1 MGYLNPNDVFI
12 FSGSNLNFVRG
23 VKFGELRVGDLH
35 YMSDTGISGTVPPA
49 AYTNDVSF
57 VTSLYPDG
65 AFIDSPFIVL
75 RQSDQLSV
83 GHLSTVSGDVGS
95 VMTVTGANFYQVTDV
110 NFGKTPASFSMVDS
124 GTLEVEVP
132 SNPDYSSITVYSS
145 LRTGIDDDK
154 TIASGLSPDEFVP
167 IPNISGINDLQPA
180 SGTTLSI
187 TGDSLS
193 GVSGLNFAFLSE
205 DVPVEASG
213 SNFINFEVPSG
224 NIRGVPSFMLYSGGV
239 SAFPD
244 PFSLSPLAS
253 VTGVGPAVQTGAH
266 FYISGENFST
276 GILYKTGDNYLATVM
291 GQTGEFALL
300 SDKVM
305 SGQVPTGIPLFT
317 SGGNISTG
325 PTISSGVVSL
335 FSDNYPETYPSEVYF
350 TPAIGLPRIT
360 SITPTSGIVGDTL
373 SIKGN
378 DLYAITGVN
387 FLPSASAN
395 VGIGTYNAGTIAE
408 ITPGFELGFEVGNAA
423 TLGSLGE
430 YYDVVLSGFYGA
442 VTGSSGFY
450 SLGVP
455 SITSNT
461 PSTNVVPA
469 ATGLIEGARLYSGTS
484 VELYTGASSVASF
497 QPYLTLPSSGYTDS
511 HDEIRYSYPD
521 SFPTGLN
528 YRMIV
533 RNRRSFNG
541 VTASNLGVFKLPYL
555 SGFEPVS
562 GEYGDTI
569 TVSGYF
575 ENLHTS
581 GLMIGDVTALQYT
594 QPATTGFNFVI
605 PSNAQTDTLTI
616 STSGGTLSS
625 TGFLSVFPSKPSI
638 SGYYSGTIA
647 PDLID
652 YNQVF
657 VAGNRITVSGD
668 GMNLV
673 TGVKFS
679 GESGSFDFNSFTSQ
693 TYSNLGFDVPG
704 GVNGVSGQ
712 FQLVDFMGRTTDSDS
727 TGINLISVS
736 GFNNFL
742 LPAETVN
749 MTGYNISGMRLLFP
763 YPTGGYI
770 EVEPYSNTL
779 LPDGAESFQTQ
790 VPTGIMYGDLRLTG
804 RSNAIDLDAFYP
816 IGVITGTAGLTPTGG
831 GGITGVVN
839 TISLTGINVFDK
851 NIDLVNSSGS
861 GISLLGFSGVVNEN
875 IPLDP
880 AYPDSFYPD
889 PQMNV
894 WGDRAIAKTLR
905 IDNYSTGV
913 GDIGGVSDVFY
924 SKIDFQFKPDEI
936 VSGNVFIIDPWW
948 LISRTAFYTLSG
960 VQNMLYQPNAN
971 NGISFGYSDFSFP
984 NFNANTPSRLNLPA
998 RTGSAVGSESGVEYV
1013 AYSMLDKKFNYFGSG
1028 TSGVI
1033 ASSGES
1039 FYVTGFDP
1047 IRGTIGDRITLSGSN
1062 LERVESVS
1070 FKTDDDIFFAPMIVA
1085 TGIFVRS
1092 VLEVEVPDELR
1103 HKGGSSE
1110 ILLQGVSGMMT
1121 SVYHTGFSSSGVR
1134 ETTGESIL
1142 SSFEYVPFLEALDY
1156 DVISGGL
1163 PEPQARA
1170 DTTINYTSEETVNGT
1185 VFLVTRTK
1193 FPDGTTM
1200 VINSVAKP

>member
-266 FYISGENFST
+266 FYISGDNFST

-317 SGGNISTG
+317 SGGNISIG

-804 RSNAIDLDAFYP
+804 RSNVLDLDMFYP
-816 IGVITGTAGLTPTGG
+816 IGVVTGTAGLTPTGG
-831 GGITGVVN
+831 GAGVTGIGN
-839 TISLTGINVFDK
+839 TISLTGINVFDPD
-851 NIDLVNSSGS
+851 IGSEGGFSGS
-861 GISLLGFSGVVNEN
+861 GLSLLGFSGYYTTGYNDTV
-875 IPLDP
+875 L
-880 AYPDSFYPD
+880 YPD
-889 PQMNV
+889 PYIHMEGNPMV
-894 WGDRAIAKTLR
+894 ASTLE
-905 IDNYSTGV
+905 IDNYSTGL
-913 GDIGGVSDVFY
+913 GTIGGVNNVFY
-924 SKIDFQFKPDEI
+924 SKIDFQFAPSEFYT
-936 VSGNVFIIDPWW
+936 GNIFIIDPWW
-948 LISRTAFYTLSG
+948 KKSKTILQQGF
-960 VQNMLYQPNAN
+960 
-971 NGISFGYSDFSFP
+971 SDFGDRFYR
-984 NFNANTPSRLNLPA
+984 PSDENNLTYSYDDFMMPGLFA
-998 RTGSAVGSESGVEYV
+998 METSGKRSGEL
-1013 AYSMLDKKFNYFGSG
+1013 AFEWEIIDKKFNYFG
-1028 TSGVI
+1028 TSGGNI
-1033 ASSGES
+1033 ASTGDT
-1039 FYVTGFDP
+1039 FCVTGFDP
-1047 IRGTIGDRITLSGSN
+1047 IMGTTKDFMMLSGVA
-1062 LERVESVS
+1062 LDRVEQVLFVPVAGAPSQQAS
-1070 FKTDDDIFFAPMIVA
+1070 F
-1085 TGIFVRS
+1085 S
-1092 VLEVEVPDELR
+1092 
-1103 HKGGSSE
+1103 
-1110 ILLQGVSGMMT
+1110 GVSGYTDQQMQVIVPDLMGHT
-1121 SVYHTGFSSSGVR
+1121 DYRMILNGVSGVQVAVYHTGLNKSGVR
-1134 ETTGESIL
+1134 ESTDDEALGVFKYIPS
-1142 SSFEYVPFLEALDY
+1142 LEALDY

-1163 PEPQARA
+1163 PEPRARV

-1200 VINSVAKP
+1200 VINSVVKS

>member
-1 MGYLNPNDVFI
+1 MSYFNPNDVFT
-12 FSGSNLNFVRG
+12 FSGSNLNFVEA
-23 VKFGELRVGDLH
+23 VKFGELLVDDLY
-35 YMSDTGISGTVPPA
+35 YMSDTGISGIVPVA

-57 VTSLYPDG
+57 VTALYPDG
-65 AFIDSPFIVL
+65 AFVDSPFIIL
-75 RQSDQLSV
+75 RQSDQVSV
-83 GHLSTVSGDVGS
+83 GHLPTISGNAGDII
-95 VMTVTGANFYQVTDV
+95 TVTGANFYQITDV
-110 NFGKTPASFSMVDS
+110 NFGETPASFSEVDS
-124 GTLEVEVP
+124 GTLEVVVP

-145 LRTGIDDDK
+145 LRTGTDDDK

-167 IPNISGINDLQPA
+167 IPSVSGVSELQPA

-193 GVSGLNFAFLSE
+193 GVSGLNFTFLSE
-205 DVPVEASG
+205 DAPVEASG
-213 SNFINFEVPSG
+213 SNFIDFEVPSG
-224 NIRGVPSFMLYSGGV
+224 NIRGVPSFMLYSGGI
-239 SAFPD
+239 STFPD
-244 PFSLSPLAS
+244 SFSFSPLAS
-253 VTGVGPAVQTGAH
+253 VTGVGPAAQTGAY
-266 FYISGENFST
+266 FYISGDNFST
-276 GILYKTGDNYLATVM
+276 GILYKTGDNYLASVM

-300 SDKVM
+300 SDKIM

-317 SGGNISTG
+317 SGGNVSVG

-335 FSDNYPETYPSEVYF
+335 FSDNYPETHPSEVYF
-350 TPAIGLPRIT
+350 TPSIGLPRIT
-360 SITPTSGIVGDTL
+360 SITPSSGIVGDTV

-395 VGIGTYNAGTIAE
+395 VGIGTYGAGTIAE
-408 ITPGFELGFEVGNAA
+408 ITPGFELGFEIGNAA

-442 VTGSSGFY
+442 VTGASGFF
-450 SLGVP
+450 SLGNP

-461 PSTNVVPA
+461 PSTNVAPG

-484 VELYTGASSVASF
+484 VELYTGETSVGSF
-497 QPYLTLPSSGYTDS
+497 KPYRILPSSGYTDN
-511 HDEIRYSYPD
+511 HDQIKYSYPD

-533 RNRRSFNG
+533 RNRRSFDG
-541 VTASNLGVFKLPYL
+541 ITDSNLGVFKVPYL
-555 SGFEPVS
+555 SGFEPSS
-562 GEYGDTI
+562 GEYGSTI

-581 GLMIGDVTALQYT
+581 GLTIGDVTALEFS

-616 STSGGTLSS
+616 GTSGGVVSS
-625 TGFLSVFPSKPSI
+625 TGFLSVIPSKPSI
-638 SGYYSGTIA
+638 SGYYSGTLA
-647 PDLID
+647 PDSID

-657 VAGNRITVSGD
+657 VAGNRITISGD

-673 TGVKFS
+673 TGVRFS
-679 GESGSFDFNSFTSQ
+679 GESGPFDFNSFTSQ
-693 TYSNLGFDVPG
+693 TYSNLGFNVPG
-704 GVNGVSGQ
+704 GINGVSGQ
-712 FQLVDFMGRTTDSDS
+712 FQLIDFMGRTTDSDS

-736 GFNNFL
+736 GFSNFL

-763 YPTGGYI
+763 YPTGGYT
-770 EVEPYSNTL
+770 EVVPYSNTL
-779 LPDGAESFQTQ
+779 LSDGAESFQTQ

-816 IGVITGTAGLTPTGG
+816 IGVITGTAGLTPTGDG
-831 GGITGVVN
+831 GVTGVGN

-861 GISLLGFSGVVNEN
+861 GISLLGFSGVVNGN

-889 PQMNV
+889 PQMEV
-894 WGDRAIAKTLR
+894 WGDRTIAKTLR

-913 GDIGGVSDVFY
+913 DTIGGASDVFY

-948 LISRTAFYTLSG
+948 LISNTAFYTLSG
-960 VQNMLYQPNAN
+960 VQNILYQPNTN
-971 NGISFGYSDFSFP
+971 NGISYGYSDFSFP
-984 NFNANTPSRLNLPA
+984 DFNANDPSRLNVPA
-998 RTGSAVGSESGVEYV
+998 RTGSAFGSESGVEYV

-1028 TSGVI
+1028 TTGFI

-1039 FYVTGFDP
+1039 FYVTGFGP
-1047 IRGTIGDRITLSGSN
+1047 IRGTLGDTITLSGSK

-1070 FKTDDDIFFAPMIVA
+1070 FAVDNDIFYAPMVA
-1085 TGIFVRS
+1085 DTGTFVRS

-1103 HKGGSSE
+1103 YGGGSSS
-1110 ILLQGVSGMMT
+1110 ILLQGGSGMMT
-1121 SVYHTGFSSSGVR
+1121 SVYHTGFNSSGVR

-1142 SSFEYVPFLEALDY
+1142 SSFEYVPSLEALDY
-1156 DVISGGL
+1156 NVISGGL
-1163 PEPQARA
+1163 PEPAARV
-1170 DTTINYTSEETVNGT
+1170 DTTINYTTEETVNET

-1200 VINSVAKP
+1200 VINSVPKS